1 MKNKRFAK
9 FIFIVAAF
17 VLMAAGT
24 NAQTDEATQKLALRM
39 VQSASVKPGDV
50 VVIEGGKHMIPLMEA
65 VAIEVQK
72 LGGMPTMFL
81 YTDRVTRSFNAEVDE
96 KYLGQEPRFWAE
108 WMKQADIY
116 IALPTSED
124 SGALLQGVSETRIA
138 KITKS
143 YDFLNVMLN
152 SLPIRVV
159 SVDFPS
165 KQDAERYG
173 LDFAAFEKL
182 TMDGIFADSAVMTA
196 AGGRLRQM
204 LLTAKQ
210 IRITTAA
217 GTDFTFSLAPGRE
230 VYVDDAVVTEERAK
244 SKLFAQRIAA
254 LPGGN
259 VFFAP
264 LETSAN
270 GKIVV
275 PQMRCRSK
283 PMNNVSFEFKNGRL
297 ENFKAAENAACFEE
311 RMKVSTGTKDMF
323 GAIWIGTNP
332 SLKVVEDGNANFR
345 PYNAAGMIYVGIGE
359 NRIYGGGNNANNFG
373 YSFPLT
379 NATVAIDGKIVIKDG
394 KLVF

>member
-1 MKNKRFAK
+1 MKKHQFT
-9 FIFIVAAF
+9 IFILTVLFAAT
-17 VLMAAGT
+17 AIIAS
-24 NAQTDEATQKLALRM
+24 AQSDEMTQKLALRM

-50 VVIEGGKHMIPLMEA
+50 VVIEGGKHMIPLMESVA
-65 VAIEVQK
+65 VEVQK

-81 YTDRVTRSFNAEVDE
+81 YTDRVTRSFNTEVDE

-138 KITKS
+138 KINKS
-143 YDFLNVMLN
+143 YDFLNAMLN
-152 SLPIRVV
+152 SLPIRMVN
-159 SVDFPS
+159 VDFPS

-173 LDFAAFEKL
+173 LNFAAFEKL
-182 TMDGIFADSAVMTA
+182 TMDAIFADPAVMTA
-196 AGGRLRQM
+196 TGGKLRQM

-210 IRITTAA
+210 IRVTSPA

-230 VYVDDAVVTEERAK
+230 VYIDDAVVTEERAK

-275 PQMRCRSK
+275 PKMRCRFK
-283 PMNNVSFEFKNGRL
+283 PMNNISFEFKNGRL

-311 RMKVSTGTKDMF
+311 RMKLSTGTKDML
-323 GAIWIGTNP
+323 GAIWLGTNP
-332 SLKVVEDGNANFR
+332 SLKVVEEGGANFR
-345 PYNAAGMIYVGIGE
+345 PYNAAGMVYVGIGE
-359 NRIYGGGNNANNFG
+359 NRIYGGSNNANNFG
-373 YSFPLT
+373 YSFPVT
-379 NATVAIDGKIVIKDG
+379 NATVTIDGKIVIKDG

>member
-1 MKNKRFAK
+1 MKNKQFAK
-9 FIFIVAAF
+9 FMLIAA
-17 VLMAAGT
+17 VILTAVGAH
-24 NAQTDEATQKLALRM
+24 AQSDEMTQKLAARL
-39 VQSASVKPGDV
+39 VKSASVKPGDV
-50 VVIEGGKHMIPLMEA
+50 VVIEGGKHMIPLMETVA
-65 VAIEVQK
+65 VEVQK

-81 YTDRVTRSFNAEVDE
+81 YTDRMTRSLYTEVDE
-96 KYLGQEPRFWAE
+96 KYLGQEPRFWGE

-124 SGALLQGVSETRIA
+124 SAALLQGVSETRIA

-143 YDFLNVMLN
+143 YDFLNAMLN
-152 SLPIRVV
+152 SLPIRLVN
-159 SVDFPS
+159 VDFPS
-165 KQDAERYG
+165 KPDAERYG

-196 AGGRLRQM
+196 TGGKLRQM
-204 LLTAKQ
+204 LLSAKQ
-210 IRITTAA
+210 IRVTSPA
-217 GTDFTFSLAPGRE
+217 GTDFTFSLASGRE
-230 VYVDDAVVTEERAK
+230 VYIDDAVVTEERAK

-275 PQMRCRSK
+275 PKMRCRSQ
-283 PMNNVSFEFKNGRL
+283 PMNNVSFEFKNGQL
-297 ENFKAAENAACFEE
+297 QNFKAASNAECFVE
-311 RMKVSTGTKDMF
+311 RMKVSTGPKDMF

-332 SLKVVEDGNANFR
+332 SLRVVEDGSANFR
-345 PYNAAGMIYVGIGE
+345 PYNAAGMVMVGIGE
-359 NRIYGGGNNANNFG
+359 NRIYGGSNNANNFG
-373 YSFPLT
+373 YSFPVT
-379 NATVAIDGKIVIKDG
+379 SATVAIDGKVVIKDG